1 MFLIVAFFLCLSSML
16 ADVPSPG
23 RRYTTLQR
31 MEEKHLAAVQA
42 RLRLAQERRT
52 VSQPGPWR
60 NFRAA
65 IHVHAEDSE
74 HAKGTRA
81 QVLTA
86 AKADGISVVIFT
98 DHHGP
103 KPDTWSG
110 MRDGI
115 LFFAG
120 SEDDHQLAFPAA
132 MAIYAFCRTWKKSQC
147 NRRGFHGNG
156 DL

>member
-1 MFLIVAFFLCLSSML
+1 MF
-16 ADVPSPG
+16 
-23 RRYTTLQR
+23 TQR
-31 MEEKHLAAVQA
+31 T
-42 RLRLAQERRT
+42 RSTR
-52 VSQPGPWR
+52 
-60 NFRAA
+60 
-65 IHVHAEDSE
+65 
-74 HAKGTRA
+74 KGTRA

-86 AKADGISVVIFT
+86 AKADGISVVMFT

-120 SEDDHQLAFPAA
+120 SEDDHQLRFPSPDGDLR
-132 MAIYAFCRTWKKSQC
+132 FLSHLEKSPMQPE
-147 NRRGFHGNG
+147 RFHGNG